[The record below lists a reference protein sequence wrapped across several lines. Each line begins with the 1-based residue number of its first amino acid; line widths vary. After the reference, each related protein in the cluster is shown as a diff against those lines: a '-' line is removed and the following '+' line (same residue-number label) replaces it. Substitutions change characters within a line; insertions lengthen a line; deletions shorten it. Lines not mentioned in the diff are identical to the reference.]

1 MNLVIGIVFMATIM
15 GLFVPRWQ
23 LKHGLFLAA
32 WVVLMVVLSYVK
44 GR

>member
-1 MNLVIGIVFMATIM
+1 MNLVIGIVFMAVLL

-32 WVVLMVVLSYVK
+32 WVVLMVIFSYFK